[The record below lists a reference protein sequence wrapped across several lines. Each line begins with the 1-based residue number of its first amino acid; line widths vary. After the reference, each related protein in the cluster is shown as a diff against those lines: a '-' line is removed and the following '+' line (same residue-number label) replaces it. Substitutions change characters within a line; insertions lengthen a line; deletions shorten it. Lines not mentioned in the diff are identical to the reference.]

1 MTAMWGEAA
10 LAFDS
15 EYSRRSTFGRPYAE
29 IDESHGSVG
38 TDLFDTTLRTYM
50 CTSANA
56 MYTNPKVSRRMSC
69 SSRSTKP
76 PYTTASPYLS
86 QWPPEETDVA
96 VSDSLHGK
104 WRRRSSFS
112 SLSGHGS
119 CAHVDVSHAAL
130 CCRTRLLAAA
140 ERAPAE
146 PPVKPPHKPL
156 ARLSQSG
163 SPELQDILQAV
174 AERLCSLP
182 DRRALAS
189 WLGQG
194 LDAEERQWLREQGL
208 RLVTVLQHH
217 SDDFFVIQEP
227 NSVTVMY
234 LQKTAKKAFAY
245 ADQMFT
251 NVDCIS
257 L

>member
-15 EYSRRSTFGRPYAE
+15 EYSRRSTFGRPYGG
-29 IDESHGSVG
+29 IGESQEGSFG
-38 TDLFDTTLRTYM
+38 SDLLFDTMLRRKYYMSTL
-50 CTSANA
+50 ANA
-56 MYTNPKVSRRMSC
+56 MYTSRRTSC
-69 SSRSTKP
+69 SNRSMRP
-76 PYTTASPYLS
+76 PYAVPSSTFY
-86 QWPPEETDVA
+86 QQPPEEINVA
-96 VSDSLHGK
+96 ALGDSLHGK
-104 WRRRSSFS
+104 WCSSS
-112 SLSGHGS
+112 ISLRGHGS
-119 CAHVDVSHAAL
+119 CANVNVWHAAL
-130 CCRTRLLAAA
+130 CGRSRLPAA

-146 PPVKPPHKPL
+146 PPVKAPHKPL
-156 ARLSQSG
+156 ARLSLSG

-194 LDAEERQWLREQGL
+194 LDTEARQWLREQGL

-217 SDDFFVIQEP
+217 ADDFFVIQEP